1 MGAAA
6 SLEDHISAGYYKKK
20 HKEFHVA
27 ESCATVPRVGN
38 WTLAHYAAL
47 LVGYVVGEATSETT
61 YGSAMETWLY
71 RISIEPEFED
81 MFMKLIQ
88 EINLLH
94 DIPTRFH
101 DTLEWNTT
109 EKGVE
114 KQLRFF
120 YPEPVEPKSA
130 EAFVQPT
137 RGHRR
142 ERPHKETSAR
152 QAPQKRADIVEIDSE
167 EESYYTESSY
177 EEVEVEGEE
186 DDAGEEPVESPP
198 KLREDAD
205 AEMEDATAEDGK
217 GWGAGFGP

>member
-1 MGAAA
+1 
-6 SLEDHISAGYYKKK
+6 
-20 HKEFHVA
+20 
-27 ESCATVPRVGN
+27 
-38 WTLAHYAAL
+38 
-47 LVGYVVGEATSETT
+47 
-61 YGSAMETWLY
+61 
-71 RISIEPEFED
+71 

-88 EINLLH
+88 EIKLLEDLLH

-142 ERPHKETSAR
+142 EQPHKETSAR
-152 QAPQKRADIVEIDSE
+152 QAPQKRGDIVEIDSE
-167 EESYYTESSY
+167 EESYYTESSC

-198 KLREDAD
+198 GLREDAD
-205 AEMEDATAEDGK
+205 AEMEDATADEAEKDGEPASAPDYQPYHFNEEPRRLNSDRDRTISKRLAVVLRHDK
-217 GWGAGFGP
+217 GEFKLPFLPNMTTPVTEVLQLRIMTKMAPRRRSFR

>member
-1 MGAAA
+1 M
-6 SLEDHISAGYYKKK
+6 
-20 HKEFHVA
+20 
-27 ESCATVPRVGN
+27 
-38 WTLAHYAAL
+38 
-47 LVGYVVGEATSETT
+47 
-61 YGSAMETWLY
+61 
-71 RISIEPEFED
+71 
-81 MFMKLIQ
+81 
-88 EINLLH
+88 
-94 DIPTRFH
+94 
-101 DTLEWNTT
+101 

-142 ERPHKETSAR
+142 ERPHKKTSAR

-186 DDAGEEPVESPP
+186 DDAGEEPVERLPG
-198 KLREDAD
+198 LREDAD
-205 AEMEDATAEDGK
+205 AEMEDATVEEAEKDGEPASAPDCHPYHFNEEPRRLNSDRDRTISKRLAVVLRHDK
-217 GWGAGFGP
+217 GEFKLPFLPNMTTPVTEVLQLRIMTKMAVTEVRYTLLQCQETL